1 MILPGE
7 VPLLVLSWNDVQ
19 ACDQVLRGYL
29 ASVRRPAATS
39 SGGGQESQIQV
50 LERLRER
57 LAVLLAAG
65 EDGEGLLLFTLP
77 ELQALEAAVR
87 GFRRLIV
94 RQIPASP
101 AREGVL
107 ESLLRLQQDLTLM
120 LSPYTSRKS
129 ARGRPQARHGDS
141 AEDGAGS

>member
-1 MILPGE
+1 MTLPGN
-7 VPLLVLSWNDVQ
+7 VPLLVLGWDDVQ
-19 ACDQVLRGYL
+19 ALDQVLRGYL
-29 ASVRRPAATS
+29 ASVRRPTATS
-39 SGGGQESQIQV
+39 SGGGQESQIQI

-87 GFRRLIV
+87 GFRRLIT
-94 RQIPASP
+94 RQMPDSP

-120 LSPYTSRKS
+120 LSPS
-129 ARGRPQARHGDS
+129 AKQKRAGGRPQARHADS
-141 AEDGAGS
+141 SENGAGS